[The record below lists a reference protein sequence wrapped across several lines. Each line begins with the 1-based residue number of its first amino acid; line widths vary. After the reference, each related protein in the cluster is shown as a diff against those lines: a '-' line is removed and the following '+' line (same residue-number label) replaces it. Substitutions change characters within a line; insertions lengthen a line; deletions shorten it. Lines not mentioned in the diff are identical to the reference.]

1 MKCKLFNQIQRLF
14 CSQAEVEPFPAK
26 DDFQRHYRE
35 VFGGIVDKYLISY
48 EEGDGE
54 NPYRLIVYID
64 AENDID
70 WIIKNEKATLS
81 PEILQKRSL
90 SLAKLDI
97 AQSTPCLN
105 LTDSVIMTFKKMLG
119 AGYDAALH
127 DNFEVVDP
135 IIDQALQFIR
145 ERNREQGRFW
155 VLLSSTLLVSLSCIV
170 VGKLIMMHCCHEE
183 WLLGI
188 LMGILGAYISIWSRY
203 GKLDLTGLAMK
214 QLYIWESFT
223 RIFSGA
229 IFSAFGICL
238 LKSEILFQDFV
249 HEHLTFGCMIIG
261 FIAAFNERFIP
272 SIVEKIAKNEE
283 DE

>member
-1 MKCKLFNQIQRLF
+1 
-14 CSQAEVEPFPAK
+14 
-26 DDFQRHYRE
+26 
-35 VFGGIVDKYLISY
+35 
-48 EEGDGE
+48 
-54 NPYRLIVYID
+54 
-64 AENDID
+64 
-70 WIIKNEKATLS
+70 
-81 PEILQKRSL
+81 
-90 SLAKLDI
+90 
-97 AQSTPCLN
+97 
-105 LTDSVIMTFKKMLG
+105 
-119 AGYDAALH
+119 
-127 DNFEVVDP
+127 
-135 IIDQALQFIR
+135 
-145 ERNREQGRFW
+145 
-155 VLLSSTLLVSLSCIV
+155 
-170 VGKLIMMHCCHEE
+170 MMHCCHEE